1 MGNCSTEKKLENK
14 LLLQCSFIAKLQPKA
29 FSSANKQ
36 PNYLLFTVK
45 LQLLVKLI
53 KCPHITE
60 KVTVRSKLSDR
71 PAFVN

>member
-1 MGNCSTEKKLENK
+1 MK
-14 LLLQCSFIAKLQPKA
+14 LLLQCNFIAKLLPKA

-45 LQLLVKLI
+45 LGFLLKVIICLYR
-53 KCPHITE
+53 TE
-60 KVTVRSKLSDR
+60 KVTVGSKLSDR